1 MTAAAPLSW
10 IPRTARAA
18 GELRDTAATKIG
30 TTLTFGLTNG
40 PFPHP
45 DAPYDDDSCLV
56 FVPSHYRAPASGR
69 IDAMVH
75 FHGHGTTAKKTIVE
89 KDLREQ
95 FHASGQNAI
104 LIVPQGPIDAKDS
117 RWGKLDGEGGFLA
130 MLGEVRRAMQKSA
143 VNEALGLAAM
153 SPAGRIGTTVVS
165 AHSGGYR
172 AAASCLR
179 HGGWNVNETWLFDAL
194 YGLRE
199 EFLAWVLERRDRTAP
214 LERHKLLAWY
224 GVDAVK
230 AQCRKLREELD
241 GEGLAY
247 VHVTDEAKAVR
258 AQMVRARIGFIRSKV
273 GHRQVMHASNA
284 LRDCLTWSCF
294 ERSPAAPKA
303 S

>member
-1 MTAAAPLSW
+1 MTAAAPVLW
-10 IPRTARAA
+10 LPQTAAAA
-18 GELRDTAATKIG
+18 GELRDTATTKIG

-45 DAPYDDDSCLV
+45 AAPYDDDSCLV
-56 FVPSHYRAPASGR
+56 FVPSHYRANASGR

-75 FHGHGTTAKKTIVE
+75 FHGHGTMAKKTIVE

-104 LIVPQGPIDAKDS
+104 LVVPQGPIDAKDS
-117 RWGKLDGEGGFLA
+117 RWGKLDDEGGFLA
-130 MLGEVRRAMQKSA
+130 MLGEVRRAMQKPEVA
-143 VNEALGLAAM
+143 EALGLAAM
-153 SPAGRIGTTVVS
+153 SPTGRIGTTVIS

-179 HGGWNVNETWLFDAL
+179 HGGWNVVETWLFDAL

-199 EFLAWVLERRDRTAP
+199 EFLAWVLERRDKSAP
-214 LERHKLLAWY
+214 LERHRLLAWY
-224 GVDAVK
+224 GVDAVT
-230 AQCRKLREELD
+230 AQCRKLRDELD

-247 VHVTDEAKAVR
+247 VHLKDEAKAVR
-258 AQMVRARIGFIRSKV
+258 AQMVRARVGFIRSKV

-303 S
+303 T

>member
-1 MTAAAPLSW
+1 MAAAPVLW
-10 IPRTARAA
+10 LPRNVAAA
-18 GELRDTAATKIG
+18 GELRDAVTTKIG
-30 TTLTFGLTNG
+30 TTLTLGLTHG

-45 DAPYDDDSCLV
+45 DAPYEDDSCVV
-56 FVPSHYRAPASGR
+56 FVPAHYRASSSGR
-69 IDAMVH
+69 IDALVH

-104 LIVPQGPIDAKDS
+104 MIVPQGPIDSKDS

-130 MLGEVRRAMQKSA
+130 MLGEVRRAIQQSEVATKLGDAA
-143 VNEALGLAAM
+143 V
-153 SPAGRIGTTVVS
+153 SPTGRIATTVIS

-179 HGGWNVNETWLFDAL
+179 IGGWNVNETWLFDAL

-199 EFLAWVLERRDRTAP
+199 EFRLWVLERREREGP
-214 LERHKLLAWY
+214 HERHKLMAWY
-224 GVDAVK
+224 GVDAVT
-230 AQCRKLREELD
+230 AQCRKLRDELD
-241 GEGLAY
+241 EDGLSY
-247 VHVTDEAKAVR
+247 VHVRDEKKIVR
-258 AQMVRARIGFIRSKV
+258 AQMVRARVGFIRSQV